1 MEITKTIDH
10 ADGSATLTFEM
21 SEEEKTEL
29 LQLGIYTAIKRGIA
43 VEKEE
48 FDFTQMGESQ

>member
-1 MEITKTIDH
+1 MEIIKTSHH
-10 ADGSATLTFEM
+10 ADGSATLTFDL

-29 LQLGIYTAIKRGIA
+29 LQLGIYTAIKRGVA

-48 FDFTQMGESQ
+48 FDFTQTGETQ

>member
-1 MEITKTIDH
+1 MEIVKTTDND
-10 ADGSATLTFEM
+10 DGSATLTFDL

-48 FDFTQMGESQ
+48 FDFTQIGE